1 MNQVILTT
9 DKMPIVY
16 NDTLHTTKMEP
27 VLIYSVDVGENINAY
42 GKTIMNQNG
51 INKVNY
57 LHFNKGIHVLEPPV
71 MFLSFHIDK
80 IDKKII

>member
-9 DKMPIVY
+9 DTIPIVY
-16 NDTLHTTKMEP
+16 NDTLHTTKMDP

-42 GKTIMNQNG
+42 GKTIMNNNG